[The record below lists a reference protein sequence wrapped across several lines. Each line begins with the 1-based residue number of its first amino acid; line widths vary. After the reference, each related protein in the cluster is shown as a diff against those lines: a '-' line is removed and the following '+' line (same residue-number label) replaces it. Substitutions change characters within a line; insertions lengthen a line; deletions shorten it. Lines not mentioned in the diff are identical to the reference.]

1 MKEQAVTTSLE
12 NRQRVR
18 SRVSADPSPSTKA
31 ARRHRRQ
38 LRFEPRFLMAVG
50 NNATA
55 SEPDHRLRGLLQD
68 FGGDE
73 VFKAERSIKLKPSH
87 SFNERPLHPPLRKR
101 QRQVL
106 KTNGMNDTNISTI
119 QEDPGWSIT
128 THHAG
133 LPIEPKNSK
142 LLTLLPPLNGLV
154 HPRCLL
160 ESQAE
165 ANEQT
170 TSSVKAS
177 HSKEAS
183 FEEGCQT
190 TVTCSSTL
198 QVSRTRMHDQPPHLW
213 VQSNPCRAIICN

>member
-87 SFNERPLHPPLRKR
+87 SFNERPLRPPLRR
-101 QRQVL
+101 TTTTGFEDQRYERHQHFDYSRRPRLVDNNTPRRI
-106 KTNGMNDTNISTI
+106 TN
-119 QEDPGWSIT
+119 
-128 THHAG
+128 
-133 LPIEPKNSK
+133 
-142 LLTLLPPLNGLV
+142 
-154 HPRCLL
+154 
-160 ESQAE
+160 
-165 ANEQT
+165 
-170 TSSVKAS
+170 
-177 HSKEAS
+177 
-183 FEEGCQT
+183 
-190 TVTCSSTL
+190 
-198 QVSRTRMHDQPPHLW
+198 RT
-213 VQSNPCRAIICN
+213 